1 MLESVACAFGWIN
14 PLLGQMARSPC
25 RADKPQ
31 STRHPSC
38 ICVCV
43 CVSVFTKK
51 KRKSST
57 GRLAVATTVDGS
69 VLVWNMTGESVCVC
83 AHACGRL
90 FLEYYP

>member
-1 MLESVACAFGWIN
+1 MLLVGLTLHWDRWLGPPAELTNPSQLVTLHAF
-14 PLLGQMARSPC
+14 
-25 RADKPQ
+25 
-31 STRHPSC
+31 
-38 ICVCV
+38 VCV
-43 CVSVFTKK
+43 CSHK